1 MILIKSVYVINDTL
15 FLIRSNIRYNSLVM
29 YVIKD
34 TLLYLIVL
42 SMFIIMISGKMESS
56 IRIKRLKIQGRG
68 LIR

>member
-1 MILIKSVYVINDTL
+1 
-15 FLIRSNIRYNSLVM
+15 M